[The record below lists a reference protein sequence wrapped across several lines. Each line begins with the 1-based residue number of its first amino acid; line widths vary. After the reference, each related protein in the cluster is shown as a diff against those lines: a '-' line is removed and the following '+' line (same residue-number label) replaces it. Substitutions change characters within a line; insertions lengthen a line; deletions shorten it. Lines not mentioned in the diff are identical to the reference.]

1 MTKILRPVL
10 FVLFFSPAFLAA
22 QNNNPGGTVYE
33 TENKNRKEGRVVFA
47 PQHPAEDKT
56 DVVEVTGLGKAA
68 FIVSNVAD
76 GTPESYRHSQQII
89 IPLLTTEKSKNYQ
102 LVFYGENDKI
112 PYAVEL
118 KDGAVNI
125 YYPNSLYSDIKQKLD
140 ETFLKG
146 GKVRLKVVRNTNGFS
161 EGVLQF

>member
-10 FVLFFSPAFLAA
+10 CVLFFFPALLPA
-22 QNNNPGGTVYE
+22 QTTNAGASLPE
-33 TENKNRKEGRVVFA
+33 SENKNRKEGRVVFA

-56 DVVEVTGLGKAA
+56 EVVEVTGLGKAA

-89 IPLLTTEKSKNYQ
+89 IPLQTAEKSKNYQ

-112 PYAVEL
+112 PYAVAL

-146 GKVRLKVVRNTNGFS
+146 AKVRLKVVQKTSGFS